1 MNNYIDY
8 DFYTKSYGGTSVPQN
23 SFLRYSIKASAY
35 IDKITFGRI
44 SKMYI
49 TDSTDEGYNVP
60 DEVKFAVCAVID
72 VDKKI
77 EDDGGIISSE
87 SNGNY
92 SVTYTDGNAGVNTQT
107 ISQKEYEAAT
117 LFLNGTGL
125 LYKGFIKGVDTDEN

>member
-8 DFYTKSYGGTSVPQN
+8 DFYKESYGGTSVPQN
-23 SFLRYSIKASAY
+23 SFLRFSIKASAY

-44 SKMYI
+44 PKMYI

-72 VDKKI
+72 IDKKI
-77 EDDGGIISSE
+77 EDDGGVISSE
-87 SNGNY
+87 SEGNH
-92 SVTYTDGNAGVNTQT
+92 SVTYVDG
-107 ISQKEYEAAT
+107 ISTMSEEKKINEAAT

-125 LYKGFIKGVDTDEN
+125 LYKGFIKGVDTADEN

>member
-8 DFYTKSYGGTSVPQN
+8 DFYKESYGGTSVPQN
-23 SFLRYSIKASAY
+23 SFLRFSIKASAY

-44 SKMYI
+44 PKMYI

-72 VDKKI
+72 IYKKI
-77 EDDGGIISSE
+77 EDDGGVISSE
-87 SNGNY
+87 SEGNH
-92 SVTYTDGNAGVNTQT
+92 SVTYVDG
-107 ISQKEYEAAT
+107 ISTMSEEKKINEAAT

-125 LYKGFIKGVDTDEN
+125 LYKGFIKGVDTADEN